1 MLNIKKGL
9 GVVAASATGLMV
21 SAQVYAASEF
31 PTTLAATFTTDVGD
45 TVGDFKDWL
54 IGIVFVI
61 GLAMFAINMTKKG
74 LGKAGAR

>member
-1 MLNIKKGL
+1 MSKIQK
-9 GVVAASATGLMV
+9 VIAAASAAVLGLVV
-21 SAQVYAASEF
+21 SAQVYEASEF
-31 PTTLAATFTTDVGD
+31 PATIAGTFTTDVGD
-45 TVGDFKDWL
+45 TVGDFKDWI